1 MKRTLV
7 TAAAGAALVLPLSLV
22 AATPAAAAPPG
33 DADRPKNAGAACV
46 HDGVALLIGGGLIT
60 TAAGN
65 NQTEALDYSTLVPA
79 LEPGSYLSLGQVVKA
94 HKQAPSLF
102 SWC

>member
-33 DADRPKNAGAACV
+33 GADRPKNAGAACV
-46 HDGVALLIGGGLIT
+46 HDGIAFLAGAGLVT
-60 TAAGN
+60 TAASN
-65 NQTEALDYSTLVPA
+65 NQTETIDYSDLVAVPD
-79 LEPGSYLSLGQVVKA
+79 ESYLSLGQVVKA

-102 SWC
+102 PWC